1 METNATL
8 NSTVYQ
14 HLIFK
19 ASHNSYDVKQN
30 GMPVPFDIQLN
41 FDITNPSN
49 YGCRGL
55 ELDIWRHSDDPMTE
69 SFFQVS
75 HTNLGETT
83 PLSYY
88 LNELKLW
95 SNFQKQKHD
104 VVWITI
110 DVKSTQGDAQS
121 FPDELDTYLT
131 KYFDASLIATPT
143 ILFRNFTT
151 DDQKLS
157 EVVAKYGWPALGEL
171 QGKFIFCI
179 SGNSTDFKKAYYHQF
194 PTKRYCLVDSD
205 DYDQLNQPNSRI
217 VYNRK
222 SGDVDASKCKT
233 LIAQNMMVRVY
244 DVDSSDAWTK
254 ATDLG
259 ANILA
264 TNDLTGYGWSKVAE
278 DSAFGT
284 QKTPA

>member
-1 METNATL
+1 METNTTPS
-8 NSTVYQ
+8 STVYQ
-14 HLIFK
+14 HVILK

-30 GMPVPFDIQLN
+30 GVPVTLGMQLAFDTT
-41 FDITNPSN
+41 DPSN

-83 PLSYY
+83 PLAYY

-95 SNFQKQKHD
+95 SNFQKQDHD
-104 VVWITI
+104 VIWITI
-110 DVKSTQGDAQS
+110 DVKSTHGDAKS

-131 KYFDASLIATPT
+131 KYFDASLIASPT
-143 ILFRNFTT
+143 FLFPNFTT

-157 EVVAKYGWPALGEL
+157 EVVAKYGWPTLNQL
-171 QGKFIFCI
+171 KGKFIFCI
-179 SGNSTDFKKAYYHQF
+179 SGNSTDFKKAYYHQK
-194 PTKRYCLVDSD
+194 PTTRYCLVDSD
-205 DYDQLNQPNSRI
+205 DYDQLNQANSRV

-254 ATDLG
+254 ATNLG

-264 TNDLTGYGWSKVAE
+264 TNDLTGYSWSKVAK

-284 QKTPA
+284 QKTSA